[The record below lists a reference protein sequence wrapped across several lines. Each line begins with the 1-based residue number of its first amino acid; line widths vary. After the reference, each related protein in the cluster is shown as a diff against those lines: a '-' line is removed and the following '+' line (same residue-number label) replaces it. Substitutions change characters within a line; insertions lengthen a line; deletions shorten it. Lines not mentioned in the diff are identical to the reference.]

1 MRKGQRRLPKLTSGV
16 SNRGAQFGR
25 GTYQDHSAGTTVKA
39 KVWRE
44 PLDDGY
50 DRGGAYWG
58 LGKPLYMMQDKED
71 KVFSSCRAEHVEEAK
86 AYFRREFGEIN
97 IEFDELTT

>member
-1 MRKGQRRLPKLTSGV
+1 MKTVKRRLPKLTSGI
-16 SNRGAQFGR
+16 SSRGAQFGR
-25 GTYQDHSAGTTVKA
+25 GSYQGHPAGTTVKA
-39 KVWRE
+39 KVWCE

-58 LGKPLYMMQDKED
+58 LGQPVYMMQDKED
-71 KVFSSCRAEHVEEAK
+71 KLFASCRADHVEEAK
-86 AYFRREFGEIN
+86 KHFKLVFGEIN